1 MSTFNRAA
9 YIEESLDSI
18 LDQTLPPSQVIV
30 VNDGCTD
37 DTADRLA
44 DYADRISVLR
54 LANGGKA
61 RALNAAMA
69 RVTGDYVW
77 IFDDDDV
84 ALPTAIASRVEV
96 MRRRP
101 DAGLVFARHY
111 WGTDGVGGRI
121 VRREESTWPSFDES
135 TLLLTFMRGCFTTL
149 QGALIRTSSLRD
161 VGPLR
166 DELLRSQD
174 YDILLRLV
182 RRFPVALLDEPV
194 CIIRRHSGARGP
206 AKVRHDSSQR
216 EAMWAKFDGLLG
228 QALRREA
235 SLGEYLA
242 PPVITALSPG
252 QVRSALLNRM
262 SVMASK
268 GLAAEMLEDA
278 VAFARASGEAG
289 VTALSE
295 SERTLVVESV
305 QQRYFRIS
313 VVPERAAF
321 VRGARPLMRLP
332 QGRAVLRGWARGL
345 LGLAHWGGG
354 SVSERLDIAAMAA
367 TLAGLSVLPTHG
379 SEALF

>member
-1 MSTFNRAA
+1 MSTFNRAT
-9 YIEESLDSI
+9 YIEESLNSI
-18 LDQTLPPSQVIV
+18 LEQTLPPDQVIV
-30 VNDGCTD
+30 VDDGSTD
-37 DTADRLA
+37 DTAGRLA
-44 DYADRISVLR
+44 GYGDRIHVLR

-61 RALNAAMA
+61 RALNAAMPL
-69 RVTGDYVW
+69 VTGAYVW

-84 ALPTAIASRVEV
+84 ALPTAISSRVEV
-96 MRRRP
+96 MRRHP
-101 DAGLVFARHY
+101 DAGVVFARHY
-111 WGTDGVGGRI
+111 WGADGVGGKIARK
-121 VRREESTWPSFDES
+121 EESTWPSFDES
-135 TLLLTFMRGCFTTL
+135 SLLLTFMRGCFTTL
-149 QGALIRTSSLRD
+149 QGALIRSSSLRE

-166 DELLRSQD
+166 EELLRSQD

-206 AKVRHDSSQR
+206 ANVRHDSSER

-235 SLGEYLA
+235 SLGEYLT
-242 PPVITALSPG
+242 PPVKSALRPE

-295 SERTLVVESV
+295 SERALVVESV

-321 VRGARPLMRLP
+321 ASAARQLMRLP
-332 QGRAVLRGWARGL
+332 LGRSMLRGWARGL

-367 TLAGLSVLPTHG
+367 TLAGLSVLSSNG
-379 SEALF
+379 SRAPS